1 MGLDDNLLNRSQIG
15 NDAALNIED
24 FADYDDGDDNE
35 DYDGE
40 ADYFSSG
47 RLRALKQ
54 LNRDQS
60 DNDDK
65 PDDEK
70 KDDKEADNSS
80 SRKAMANLLK
90 EAWLNIIPRFG

>member
-1 MGLDDNLLNRSQIG
+1 MGLDDNLLNRGHS
-15 NDAALNIED
+15 ED
-24 FADYDDGDDNE
+24 EENANSPEDYLSDYDDEEDD
-35 DYDGE
+35 DG
-40 ADYFSSG
+40 DYFSSG

-60 DNDDK
+60 DNDDQS
-65 PDDEK
+65 DDEK

-90 EAWLNIIPRFG
+90 EAW